1 MKIKKSIAD
10 QFEWGKEKF
19 RWASVCAII
28 ALCKETGIDPSVDI
42 QFTQTLIIH
51 TTKTKKR
58 NGRFLCYE
66 TETIL
71 ADRISWNPEHDF
83 FMLGWAGDYVR
94 SSHFLT
100 LDALSIV
107 FNEMK
112 NVIRKL

>member
-10 QFEWGKEKF
+10 KYNWGIEKC
-19 RWASVCAII
+19 RWATVCSII

-71 ADRISWNPEHDF
+71 ADRISWNPEQDF

>member
-10 QFEWGKEKF
+10 KFEWGIEKC
-19 RWASVCAII
+19 RLATVCSII
-28 ALCKETGIDPSVDI
+28 ALCKETGIDPTIDI

-58 NGRFLCYE
+58 NGKFVRFE

-71 ADRISWNPEHDF
+71 ADRISWNPEQDF
-83 FMLGWAGDYVR
+83 FMLGWAGDYIR

-100 LDALSIV
+100 LDALCTV

-112 NVIRKL
+112 NVLRKL

>member
-10 QFEWGKEKF
+10 KYDWGIEKC
-19 RWASVCAII
+19 RWATVCSII

-42 QFTQTLIIH
+42 QFTQMLMIH

-58 NGRFLCYE
+58 NGKFVCFE

-71 ADRISWNPEHDF
+71 ADSISWNPEHDF
-83 FMLGWAGDYVR
+83 FMLGFAGNYVK

-100 LDALSIV
+100 LDALCIV
-107 FNEMK
+107 FEEMK
-112 NVIRKL
+112 NVLRKL